1 MINEMYWITRL
12 TDVKEGLEVSFVIA
26 TVTAVFAL
34 IGALIA
40 CDTPEVLKPLRRLLT
55 VSTVIAGIAGI
66 GYMLTP
72 TAHEA
77 LMIYGYGAAK
87 DYYNSNNTLQKIPT
101 KVVDYLDS
109 ILTTKE
115 KDGEK

>member
-1 MINEMYWITRL
+1 MINEFYWLTRL
-12 TDVKEGLEVSFVIA
+12 GDIKEGLEVSFVIS

-40 CDTPEVLKPLRRLLT
+40 CDTPTIYKPIKRVLT
-55 VSTVIAGIAGI
+55 ASTAVAVIAGI

-77 LMIYGYGAAK
+77 LMIYGYDKAR
-87 DYYNSNNTLQKIPT
+87 DYYNSNEKLQQMPD

-109 ILTTKE
+109 LIE
-115 KDGEK
+115 KKLEGEK

>member
-12 TDVKEGLEVSFVIA
+12 TDVKEGLEVSFVIS

-55 VSTVIAGIAGI
+55 VSTVVAGITGI

-87 DYYNSNNTLQKIPT
+87 DYYQSNDKLQRMPD
-101 KVVDYLDS
+101 KVVDYFDS
-109 ILTTKE
+109 ILTI

>member
-1 MINEMYWITRL
+1 MINEMYWLTRL
-12 TDVKEGLEVSFVIA
+12 GDIKEGLEVSFVIS

-40 CDTPEVLKPLRRLLT
+40 CETPEVLKPLRRLLT
-55 VSTVIAGIAGI
+55 ASTVVAIITGI

-77 LMIYGYGAAK
+77 LMIYGYDTAR
-87 DYYNSNNTLQKIPT
+87 DYYQSNEKLQTMPD

-109 ILTTKE
+109 ILTSK
-115 KDGEK
+115 KRKGEN

>member
-1 MINEMYWITRL
+1 MNEMYWLTRL
-12 TDVKEGLEVSFVIA
+12 GDIKQGLEVSFVIA

-40 CDTPEVLKPLRRLLT
+40 CDTPTIYKPIKRVLT
-55 VSTVIAGIAGI
+55 VSTVVAVIAGI
-66 GYMLTP
+66 GYMFTP

-77 LMIYGYGAAK
+77 LMIYSYGAAR
-87 DYYNSNNTLQKIPT
+87 DYYQSNDKLKQMPD

-109 ILTTKE
+109 ILTTKKE
-115 KDGEK
+115 EGEK

>member
-1 MINEMYWITRL
+1 MEMYWITRL
-12 TDVKEGLEVSFVIA
+12 NDIKEGLEVSFVIA

-40 CDTPEVLKPLRRLLT
+40 CDTPTIYKPIKRVLT

-72 TAHEA
+72 TAHDA
-77 LMIYGYGAAK
+77 LMIQGYNAAR
-87 DYYNSNNTLQKIPT
+87 DYYNSNEKLQQMPD

>member
-1 MINEMYWITRL
+1 MINEMYLITRL
-12 TDVKEGLEVSFVIA
+12 GDIKQGLEVSFGISAFIA
-26 TVTAVFAL
+26 VCAL
-34 IGALIA
+34 VGVLIA

-55 VSTVIAGIAGI
+55 VSTAIAGIAGI

-87 DYYNSNNTLQKIPT
+87 DYYNSNDKLQRMPD

-109 ILTTKE
+109 ILTK

>member
-40 CDTPEVLKPLRRLLT
+40 CDTPTIYKPIKRVLT

-77 LMIYGYGAAK
+77 LMIYGYGAAR
-87 DYYNSNNTLQKIPT
+87 DYYQSNEKLKHMPD

-109 ILTTKE
+109 ILTK

>member
-1 MINEMYWITRL
+1 MINEFYWLTRL
-12 TDVKEGLEVSFVIA
+12 GDIKEGLEVSFVIS

-40 CDTPEVLKPLRRLLT
+40 CDTPEVLKPIKRVLT
-55 VSTVIAGIAGI
+55 ASTVVLVITGI

-77 LMIYGYGAAK
+77 LMIYGYGAAR
-87 DYYNSNNTLQKIPT
+87 DYYQSNEKLQHIPD

-109 ILTTKE
+109 ILTTKKGE
-115 KDGEK
+115 GEK

>member
-1 MINEMYWITRL
+1 MINEMYWLTRL
-12 TDVKEGLEVSFVIA
+12 GDIKEGMEVTFGISAFIA
-26 TVTAVFAL
+26 VCSLVGVF
-34 IGALIA
+34 IA
-40 CDTPEVLKPLRRLLT
+40 CETPCVLKPLRRLLIA
-55 VSTVIAGIAGI
+55 STISTLIGGV

-77 LMIYGYGAAK
+77 LMIYGYGAAR
-87 DYYNSNNTLQKIPT
+87 DYYHSNDKLKQMPD

-109 ILTTKE
+109 ILTK

>member
-1 MINEMYWITRL
+1 MINEMYYLTRL
-12 TDVKEGLEVSFVIA
+12 GDIKDGLEVSFAIS

-40 CDTPEVLKPLRRLLT
+40 CETPEVLKPIRRLLT
-55 VSTVIAGIAGI
+55 ASTVVAIIAGI

-77 LMIYGYGAAK
+77 LMIYGYDKAR
-87 DYYNSNNTLQKIPT
+87 DYYNSNEKLQQMPD

-109 ILTTKE
+109 ILTTKKME
-115 KDGEK
+115 GEK